1 MLTSAPKEAG
11 YKVVDCQWC
20 QGTDRENISRHI
32 QARTH
37 GTGQGV
43 KWRPIVALCFGLYA
57 VGILWK
63 ILIRDYRG
71 NIRKL
76 WEAGFWCV
84 NLTLPMAMVFMH
96 SWTCSLGRGGLILVH
111 KGQLHTWLLPVVSQV
126 HSQGLL
132 SISEKRI
139 AGLPPLV
146 WMKLSGM
153 CCLVPSP
160 YTLYTW
166 RSFPYKTLLL
176 RSVVTQL
183 LHDPWPGPQ
192 SAVLSWVPVTTETSH
207 SLSVTLI
214 ETPGL
219 CGVPK
224 VRSKLSENKHL
235 SISSG
240 RLDLNN
246 RASIL
251 KGNICFVA
259 SWFPSGGFL
268 KGKHALGQHFAST
281 WSHDNSS
288 QEQKL

>member
-1 MLTSAPKEAG
+1 MCKPYLANG
-11 YKVVDCQWC
+11 N
-20 QGTDRENISRHI
+20 GFH
-32 QARTH
+32 
-37 GTGQGV
+37 
-43 KWRPIVALCFGLYA
+43 ALLDLF
-57 VGILWK
+57 
-63 ILIRDYRG
+63 
-71 NIRKL
+71 
-76 WEAGFWCV
+76 
-84 NLTLPMAMVFMH
+84 
-96 SWTCSLGRGGLILVH
+96 LGERWSDPG
-111 KGQLHTWLLPVVSQV
+111 
-126 HSQGLL
+126 SQGPVTHLASSCCFSGTF

-192 SAVLSWVPVTTETSH
+192 SAVLSRVPVTTETSH

-288 QEQKL
+288 QQQKL